1 MDQFHIRGGKRLTG
15 QIQVSGAK
23 NAALPILV
31 AASILPDSPSTI
43 HNIPRLMDIQS
54 MCGVLEVLGTTCN
67 VEQGTISVDPGSHGA
82 HEAPYDLVRKMR
94 ASIYVL
100 GPLVAKLGRARV
112 SMPGGCAFGPR
123 PIDLHLRGL
132 EELGAKIQVEHGY
145 VVAEADR
152 LQGAELNLRGPY
164 GSSVGATANILM
176 AATLAEGTT
185 VIHDAACEP
194 EIIELA
200 AFLNQMGAQVENA
213 GTPAITIHGVDNLH
227 GTEHS
232 VIPDRIEAGTFMIA
246 AAITGGEL
254 LVRGAI
260 PEHLQSVTQ
269 KLAET
274 DVQIEWTDE
283 GACVVAP
290 ERLRPAD
297 VRTSPYPGFPTDMQ
311 AQMLGLLC
319 LADGISVVTESIY
332 MERFK
337 HVSELDRMGASIRLE
352 GNSAIVKGVEKLS
365 GAPVM
370 ASDLRAGAVLVL
382 AGLAAEGKTVVSR
395 VYHIDRGYERMEQ
408 KLRGAGAD
416 IERVAV

>member
-1 MDQFHIRGGKRLTG
+1 MGNIANGATVGLHDRFGRRTSRQSKCDQHR
-15 QIQVSGAK
+15 
-23 NAALPILV
+23 ALVIV
-31 AASILPDSPSTI
+31 RETQNLPCE
-43 HNIPRLMDIQS
+43 L
-54 MCGVLEVLGTTCN
+54 
-67 VEQGTISVDPGSHGA
+67 
-82 HEAPYDLVRKMR
+82 LVR
-94 ASIYVL
+94 AS
-100 GPLVAKLGRARV
+100 
-112 SMPGGCAFGPR
+112 
-123 PIDLHLRGL
+123 
-132 EELGAKIQVEHGY
+132 
-145 VVAEADR
+145 R
-152 LQGAELNLRGPY
+152 L
-164 GSSVGATANILM
+164 
-176 AATLAEGTT
+176 
-185 VIHDAACEP
+185 AACEP